1 MKIFSQDL
9 ISAIKESQ
17 SDSTKYVRFS
27 VYGYYLDGQGNEQTD
42 DVIVTITAPGYTQ
55 GSGNYIDVPLGTPV
69 TYTVSKQGYEPEDP
83 VSCTVTGPSTVRVRL
98 TDLSKWQFTVVPVPD
113 DSTITMSSGNQI
125 VNVGTIEVPQ
135 GSTVTYSISHTGMN
149 PYSGSRLIPSTWQET
164 SPIIETRTLESTIS
178 INRVTPDGAT
188 IMWTPGVGDPVYGL
202 SYTGPCTNTV
212 ELTITKEGYETITA
226 SYPESGYLLNSSLG
240 DITMTKKALT
250 CSLSCNAADALISMW
265 KEEENVEVPGSRVTN
280 PPGYPTAVINCE
292 MGDDIHWSVEKQYYV
307 TQTGHVVMGTTD
319 VVLPPV
325 TLLINNYVVTITSV
339 PAEALITVYAGITQL
354 GQARGGVSV
363 AVDANTYITY
373 NATLGGVT
381 ESGSATITSNY
392 TDELTLG
399 ATAGGAVTI
408 LTSTQTIN
416 LPYGKY
422 KFVLVGGGAG
432 GRTPYSGA
440 SYRSRSA
447 SGGSGAGGGG
457 SGYVTIANVMISN
470 TSGQDVSCVVGT
482 GGGSNS
488 NGNATSITIGSTSY
502 TADGGKVGYS
512 STHNE
517 ATYRTYGGDGG
528 SAGGAGGCAPTTVNG
543 QARYS
548 ATNGGRGSYGGGNG
562 ETMTTSY
569 SGATVTHN
577 GGTGYYSTTKSYE
590 SNAGAKKTTVQNG
603 NPGGG
608 GRGLVSISTTL
619 TNTSTFSSLSNVQT
633 LYNAMG
639 GGGGGGPTGVPTSST
654 SVYGGPGGGGG
665 GWSAGNSGT
674 AGAPGTGGSGGA
686 GAILYMRIAWS

>member
-9 ISAIKESQ
+9 MSAIKNSES
-17 SDSTKYVRFS
+17 SSAHYVRFS
-27 VYGYYLDGQGNEQTD
+27 VYGYYLDDQLQEQTTG
-42 DVIVTITAPGYTQ
+42 VTVTITATGYTQ
-55 GSGNYIDVPLGTPV
+55 VSNYIDVPIGTLV
-69 TYTVSKQGYEPEDP
+69 TYSVSKQGHQTEGPFY
-83 VSCTVTGPSTVRVRL
+83 CTVTGSATRSVKLTSLPMWTFNVVPTPADSTV
-98 TDLSKWQFTVVPVPD
+98 S
-113 DSTITMSSGNQI
+113 MASGQYTSNT
-125 VNVGTIEVPQ
+125 GSIEVPQ
-135 GSTVTYSISHTGMN
+135 GSTVTYSISHASMN
-149 PYSGSRLIPSTWQET
+149 SYSGSRMIPASSADTDPVT
-164 SPIIETRTLESTIS
+164 IERILTSTIS
-178 INRVTPDGAT
+178 IESVSPADAT
-188 IMWTPGVGDPVYGL
+188 ISWMTGTGDASSGL
-202 SYTGPCTNTV
+202 SCTAYCTNTV
-212 ELTITKEGYETITA
+212 SLTITKTGYDTINR
-226 SYPESGYLLNSSLG
+226 SYPESGDYLLNTNLG
-240 DITMTKKALT
+240 AITMTKKALT
-250 CSLSCNAADALISMW
+250 CTQACNDGSALIEMW
-265 KEEENVEVPGSRVTN
+265 KEVNGVEVAGSKVQGYSSVT
-280 PPGYPTAVINCE
+280 INCV
-292 MGDDIHWSVEKQYYV
+292 MGDEIHWRVSRQNYN
-307 TQTGHVVMGTTD
+307 TQTGVWTMGTED
-319 VVLPPV
+319 KVLPPV
-325 TLLINNYVVTITSV
+325 TLIINNYVVSISSSPNNAIVKIYRDTTELASGTGAASV
-339 PAEALITVYAGITQL
+339 G
-354 GQARGGVSV
+354 
-363 AVDANTYITY
+363 VDAGTYVTY
-373 NATLGGVT
+373 TASLGGVT
-381 ESGSATITSNY
+381 ASGKATVNANYSDTLTLSATS
-392 TDELTLG
+392 D
-399 ATAGGAVTI
+399 GAVTI

-440 SYRSRSA
+440 RYGARTA
-447 SGGSGAGGGG
+447 SGGRGAGGGG

-470 TSGQDVSCVVGT
+470 TSGQNVSCVVGT

-512 STHNE
+512 STYNE

-528 SAGGAGGCAPTTVNG
+528 SAGGAGGCAPTTVSG
-543 QARYS
+543 QAGYS

-665 GWSAGNSGT
+665 GWYAGSAGT